1 MTQVIADQKE
11 IEFILY
17 EQFNAEKL
25 LTHEKYKGFSKKIF
39 DMILSEARKI
49 AINEILPT
57 LADGDKQGVQFENG
71 KVAVPDSFHRARKV
85 VREADLTS
93 IMEDPD
99 WGGQGLPFLIS
110 IAIMEYTVGANY
122 ALSGYINM
130 GHGTGKMIEIF
141 GTKQLKNLFLENLY
155 NAKWSGTMLL
165 TEPEA
170 GSDVGAITTTA
181 KKNSDGT
188 YSITGNKIFITNG
201 EHDMTQNIIHP
212 VLARIEG
219 APKGSRGISIFIVPK
234 IWVNED
240 KSLAEPNDVQCV
252 GIEDKMGFH
261 GSATCS
267 MALGSKGECRGF
279 LLGEENKGLQIM
291 FHMMNEARLS
301 VGFQGSTTASLAYLY
316 ALDYARQRIQGK
328 DLASMK
334 DPESESIPII
344 RHPDVRRMLTW
355 MKTHVDGM
363 RSMIYYIATCVDQKE
378 SAEDKTQREQAGDII
393 ELLTPIVKAYCAQ
406 RGFEVCV
413 QAVQVFGGYGYIK
426 EFPVEQLVRDVK
438 IASIYEGTDGIQAM
452 DFLGR
457 KLGMKKGMIFKGLL
471 DEMGK
476 TIADA
481 KKFESLTSMAESLGK
496 AAETLGITAFGL
508 GSAAMSEK
516 YTTAFANAH
525 PFLEATGDV
534 VMGWMHLWRALTAA
548 KALETKQKKKS
559 GKKNQIFYAGIVTS
573 ARFYIET
580 VLPVA
585 QGRMASVQALSD
597 AALNMDEAS
606 FD

>member
-25 LTHEKYKGFSKKIF
+25 LSYEKYKGFSKKIF
-39 DMILSEARKI
+39 DMILSEARKV
-49 AINEILPT
+49 AVKEILPT
-57 LADGDKQGVQFENG
+57 LADGDKQGVHFENG
-71 KVAVPDSFHRARKV
+71 KVAVPDSFHKARRV
-85 VREADLTS
+85 VIDSDLTS
-93 IMEDPD
+93 TMEDPD

-122 ALSGYINM
+122 ALSGYIHM
-130 GHGTGKMIEIF
+130 GHGTGKMIELF
-141 GTKQLKNLFLENLY
+141 GTERLKNMFLENLY
-155 NAKWSGTMLL
+155 TAKWGGTMLL

-170 GSDVGAITTTA
+170 GSDVGAITTSA

-240 KSLAEPNDVQCV
+240 KNLAEPNDVQCV
-252 GIEDKMGFH
+252 GIEEKMGFH

-279 LLGEENKGLQIM
+279 LLGEENRGLQIM
-291 FHMMNEARLS
+291 FHMMNEARIS

-328 DLASMK
+328 DLASFK
-334 DPESESIPII
+334 DPEAESIPII
-344 RHPDVRRMLTW
+344 RHPDVRRMLSW
-355 MKTHVDGM
+355 MKAHVDGM
-363 RSMIYYIATCVDQKE
+363 RSMIYYIAMCVDQKE
-378 SAEDKTQREQAGDII
+378 NAIDKAQQEQAGDMI
-393 ELLTPIVKAYCAQ
+393 ELLTPVVKAYCAQ

-457 KLGMKKGMIFKGLL
+457 KIGMKKGMVFKGLL
-471 DEMGK
+471 DEIGK
-476 TIADA
+476 TIVDA
-481 KKFESLTSMAESLGK
+481 KEFQSLKPMAESLGK

-516 YTTAFANAH
+516 YATAFANAH

-534 VMGWMHLWRALTAA
+534 VLGWMHLWRALTAA
-548 KALETKQKKKS
+548 NALEKKPK
-559 GKKNQIFYAGIVTS
+559 KKNQIFYKGIITS
-573 ARFYIET
+573 ARFYLET

-597 AALNMDEAS
+597 AALSMDESS

>member
-1 MTQVIADQKE
+1 MAQFIADQKE

-17 EQFNAEKL
+17 EQFNAEEL
-25 LTHEKYKGFSKKIF
+25 LTYEKYKVFSKKIF
-39 DMILSEARKI
+39 DMIISEARKVGI
-49 AINEILPT
+49 KEILPT

-71 KVAVPDSFHRARKV
+71 NVTVPDSFHRARKI

-93 IMEDPD
+93 VMEDPR

-110 IAIMEYTVGANY
+110 IAIMEYIVGANY
-122 ALSGYINM
+122 ALSGYIHM
-130 GHGTGKMIEIF
+130 GHGTGKMIELF
-141 GTKQLKNLFLENLY
+141 GTKKLKELFLENLY
-155 NAKWSGTMLL
+155 TAKWSGTMLL

-181 KKNSDGT
+181 RKNDDDT
-188 YSITGNKIFITNG
+188 YSIIGNKIFITDG
-201 EHDMTQNIIHP
+201 EHDMTENIIHP

-219 APKGSRGISIFIVPK
+219 APKGNRGISIFIVPK
-234 IWVNED
+234 IWVNTD
-240 KSLAEPNDVQCV
+240 KTLGKPNDVKCV
-252 GIEDKMGFH
+252 GVEEKMGFH

-267 MALGSKGECRGF
+267 MALGSRGECRGF
-279 LLGEENKGLQIM
+279 LLGEENKGLAIM

-328 DLASMK
+328 DLAEGK
-334 DPESESIPII
+334 NPEAQSIPII
-344 RHPDVRRMLTW
+344 QHPDVRRMLTW
-355 MKTHVDGM
+355 MKVHVDGM
-363 RSMIYYIATCVDQKE
+363 RSLAYYVSLCIDKKENAATQTE
-378 SAEDKTQREQAGDII
+378 RELTADMI
-393 ELLTPIVKAYCAQ
+393 ELLIPVTKAYCAE

-413 QAVQVFGGYGYIK
+413 QAVQVFGGYGYTK

-457 KLGMKKGMIFKGLL
+457 KLGMKNGLAFKGFL

-476 TIADA
+476 TITSA
-481 KKFESLTSMAESLGK
+481 KKIESLIPMADSL
-496 AAETLGITAFGL
+496 ARAVETLGKTAMVL
-508 GSAAMSEK
+508 GGAAMSEK
-516 YTTAFANAH
+516 YATAFANAH

-534 VMGWMHLWRALTAA
+534 VLGWMHLWRAFTAVN
-548 KALETKQKKKS
+548 ALEKKTR
-559 GKKNQIFYAGIVTS
+559 KKDRDFYEGIVTC
-573 ARFYIET
+573 ARFYMEA

-585 QGRMASVQALSD
+585 LGRMASVRALSD
-597 AALNMDEAS
+597 AALKMEDAS
-606 FD
+606 FG

>member
-1 MTQVIADQKE
+1 
-11 IEFILY
+11 
-17 EQFNAEKL
+17 
-25 LTHEKYKGFSKKIF
+25 
-39 DMILSEARKI
+39 
-49 AINEILPT
+49 
-57 LADGDKQGVQFENG
+57 
-71 KVAVPDSFHRARKV
+71 
-85 VREADLTS
+85 
-93 IMEDPD
+93 
-99 WGGQGLPFLIS
+99 
-110 IAIMEYTVGANY
+110 
-122 ALSGYINM
+122 
-130 GHGTGKMIEIF
+130 
-141 GTKQLKNLFLENLY
+141 
-155 NAKWSGTMLL
+155 
-165 TEPEA
+165 
-170 GSDVGAITTTA
+170 
-181 KKNSDGT
+181 
-188 YSITGNKIFITNG
+188 
-201 EHDMTQNIIHP
+201 
-212 VLARIEG
+212 
-219 APKGSRGISIFIVPK
+219 
-234 IWVNED
+234 
-240 KSLAEPNDVQCV
+240 
-252 GIEDKMGFH
+252 
-261 GSATCS
+261 
-267 MALGSKGECRGF
+267 
-279 LLGEENKGLQIM
+279 M

-334 DPESESIPII
+334 DPEAESIPII

-355 MKTHVDGM
+355 MKAHVDGM
-363 RSMIYYIATCVDQKE
+363 RSMIYYITMCVDQKE
-378 SAEDKTQREQAGDII
+378 NAKDKEQQEQAGDMI
-393 ELLTPIVKAYCAQ
+393 ELLTPVVKAYCAQ

-426 EFPVEQLVRDVK
+426 DFPVEQLVRDVK

-457 KLGMKKGMIFKGLL
+457 KLGMKKGMVFKGLL

-481 KKFESLTSMAESLGK
+481 KKVESLTAMAESLGR
-496 AAETLGITAFGL
+496 ASETLGITAFGL
-508 GSAAMSEK
+508 GSTAMSEK

-534 VMGWMHLWRALTAA
+534 VMGWMHLWRALTAV

-559 GKKNQIFYAGIVTS
+559 GKKDQVFYQGIITS

-580 VLPVA
+580 VLPVT

>member
-17 EQFNAEKL
+17 EQFNAKKL
-25 LTHEKYKGFSKKIF
+25 LSFEKYKGFSKKIF

-49 AINEILPT
+49 GIKEILPT
-57 LADGDKQGVQFENG
+57 LADGDKLGVQFENG
-71 KVAVPDSFHRARKV
+71 KVTVPDSFHKARKA
-85 VREADLTS
+85 VRQAELTS
-93 IMEDPD
+93 TMENPD
-99 WGGQGLPFLIS
+99 WGGQGLPFIIS

-122 ALSGYINM
+122 ALSGYLHM
-130 GHGTGKMIEIF
+130 GHGTGKMIELF
-141 GTKQLKNLFLENLY
+141 GTKLLKNMFLENLY
-155 NAKWSGTMLL
+155 TAKWGGTMLL

-181 KKNSDGT
+181 KKNHDGT
-188 YSITGNKIFITNG
+188 YSITGNKIFITDG

-212 VLARIEG
+212 VLARVEG

-252 GIEDKMGFH
+252 GIEEKMGFH

-267 MALGSKGECRGF
+267 MALGSKGKCRGF
-279 LLGEENKGLQIM
+279 LLGEENRGLQIM

-316 ALDYARQRIQGK
+316 ALDYAKQRIQGK
-328 DLASMK
+328 DLASIK
-334 DPESESIPII
+334 NPEAESIPII

-355 MKTHVDGM
+355 MKAHVDGM
-363 RSMIYYIATCVDQKE
+363 RSMIYYITMCVDQKE
-378 SAEDKTQREQAGDII
+378 NAEDDAQQEQAGDMI
-393 ELLTPIVKAYCAQ
+393 ELLTPVIKAYCAQ

-413 QAVQVFGGYGYIK
+413 QAVQVFGGYGYTK

-457 KLGMKKGMIFKGLL
+457 KLGMKKGMVFKGLL

-476 TIADA
+476 TIAEA
-481 KKFESLTSMAESLGK
+481 KKIKSLESMAESLGK
-496 AAETLGITAFGL
+496 AAEALGITAFGL
-508 GSAAMSEK
+508 GSTAMSEK
-516 YTTAFANAH
+516 YATAFANAH

-534 VMGWMHLWRALTAA
+534 VLGWMHLWRALTAA
-548 KALETKQKKKS
+548 KALEKNP
-559 GKKNQIFYAGIVTS
+559 GKKNQVFYGGIITS
-573 ARFYIET
+573 ARFFMES

-597 AALNMDEAS
+597 ASLSMDEAS

>member
-25 LTHEKYKGFSKKIF
+25 LRYEKYKGFSKKIF

-49 AINEILPT
+49 AVKEILPT
-57 LADGDKQGVQFENG
+57 LVDGDKQGVQFENG
-71 KVAVPDSFHRARKV
+71 KITVPDSFHRARKV
-85 VREADLTS
+85 LREADLTS
-93 IMEDPD
+93 TMEDPD

-110 IAIMEYTVGANY
+110 RAIMEYTAGANY
-122 ALSGYINM
+122 ALCGYIHLS
-130 GHGTGKMIEIF
+130 HGTGKMIELF
-141 GTKQLKNLFLENLY
+141 GTEQLKNMFLENLY
-155 NAKWSGTMLL
+155 TAKWSGTMLL

-170 GSDVGAITTTA
+170 GSDLSAITTTA
-181 KKNSDGT
+181 KKNDDGT
-188 YSITGNKIFITNG
+188 YSITGNKIFITAG
-201 EHDMTQNIIHP
+201 EHDMTENIIHP

-240 KSLAEPNDVQCV
+240 KSLAEPNDVQCLGV
-252 GIEDKMGFH
+252 EEKMGFH

-267 MALGSKGECRGF
+267 MALGSKEKCRGF

-291 FHMMNEARLS
+291 FHMMNATRLI

-334 DPESESIPII
+334 DPEAASVPII

-355 MKTHVDGM
+355 MKAHVDGM
-363 RSMIYYIATCVDQKE
+363 RSMIYYTTLCFDQKE
-378 SAEDKTQREQAGDII
+378 NAENKEQKEHASDLI
-393 ELLTPIVKAYCAQ
+393 ELLTPVVKAYCAQ

-413 QAVQVFGGYGYIK
+413 QAVQVFGGYGYTK
-426 EFPVEQLVRDVK
+426 AFPVEQLVRDVK
-438 IASIYEGTDGIQAM
+438 LASIFEGTDGIQAM

-457 KLGMKKGMIFKGLL
+457 KLGMKKGMVFKGLL
-471 DEMGK
+471 DEMSK

-481 KKFESLTSMAESLGK
+481 KKIESLISMAESLGK
-496 AAETLGITAFGL
+496 AVETLGITAFGL
-508 GSAAMSEK
+508 GDAAMSEK
-516 YTTAFANAH
+516 YATAFANAH

-534 VMGWMHLWRALTAA
+534 VMGWMHLWRSLTAV
-548 KALETKQKKKS
+548 KALGKKS
-559 GKKNQIFYAGIVTS
+559 GKKDQIFYGGIVTS
-573 ARFYIET
+573 ARFYMET
-580 VLPVA
+580 VLPVT
-585 QGRMASVQALSD
+585 QGRMASVQALSN
-597 AALNMDEAS
+597 AALSMDEAS
-606 FD
+606 FE